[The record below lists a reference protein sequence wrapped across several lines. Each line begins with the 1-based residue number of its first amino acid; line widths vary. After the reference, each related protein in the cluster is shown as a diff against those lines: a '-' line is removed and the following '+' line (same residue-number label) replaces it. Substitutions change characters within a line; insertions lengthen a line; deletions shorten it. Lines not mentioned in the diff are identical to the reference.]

1 MTIIHQILI
10 WEFGMM
16 IAPLKEK
23 GGESM
28 PAINYLSELDKIK
41 IKKDLRPIIDDM
53 AQNQLYLALIYILD
67 GVDLYAAMD
76 TASATLKM
84 RYK

>member
-16 IAPLKEK
+16 IAPIKEQ
-23 GGESM
+23 GGESI
-28 PAINYLSELDKIK
+28 PAIYSLSDLDKIK

-67 GVDLYAAMD
+67 GFDLYAAID
-76 TASATLKM
+76 TASATPKM